1 MELQRIL
8 STAHLTCHGWFCLSI
23 HYHCIYSMGISTL
36 WLISCYFIWEA
47 QRTSRVRNDGSFGH
61 VEHGTHCP
69 KMGTI
74 STTAN
79 HLQPH
84 PWPAKCIYIY
94 MYILY
99 IYTLY
104 IAVLHIYIYIHI
116 YILYC
121 IVLYCLVLCCVVLCC
136 IVLYCIVLYCTV
148 LYCIVLYCMYV
159 CMYVCNEMQRNVM

>member
-23 HYHCIYSMGISTL
+23 HYHCIYSMGISAL
-36 WLISCYFIWEA
+36 WLISCYLIWEA

-84 PWPAKCIYIY
+84 PWPAKCIYICIY
-94 MYILY
+94 CIYIYCTLLYCIY
-99 IYTLY
+99 IYTYLY
-104 IAVLHIYIYIHI
+104 FV
-116 YILYC
+116 LYC
-121 IVLYCLVLCCVVLCC
+121 IVLCCVALRCVVLCC
-136 IVLYCIVLYCTV
+136 IVLYCIV
-148 LYCIVLYCMYV
+148 CMYV
-159 CMYVCNEMQRNVM
+159 MKCNVT